1 MSPSTSFLRF
11 PDFGRRRSA
20 LALAAALALG
30 ILPGCGSD
38 SGTDPDPEPGDP
50 DPVASVEIT
59 PATPTVFEDGTLS
72 LSARTL
78 AADGSTL
85 SGRTVTWSSSNPSVA
100 AVDASGR
107 ITAADPGTATITATA
122 EGRSATVS
130 LTVLRSRT
138 AEVQLSMDDVLLGTG
153 DVATVTAQ
161 AVDSV
166 GRSLRGRTYV
176 WSTDAPAV
184 ATASDGQ
191 VHGVAEGTTVLRV
204 DVEGTEG
211 TADVDVFTATGAQVA
226 ELASVDAAMVA
237 YMRQYDV
244 PGGVV
249 AVARDGRLVHARG
262 YGFTDRSGATPIVPD
277 QIMRWGSVSKPIAG
291 LAAMTLVEDGTLA
304 LDDLPFQTMPGLI
317 PLPGET
323 PDARIAGITLQ
334 NLMDHAGGW
343 DDARAVDDRLWIEGV
358 NQDGVRDQ
366 AQLIRYGLGVPLDHD
381 PGTTYAYSNY
391 ATQVVAEYIASVTG
405 MDFETWVQQNLFA
418 PLGVTG
424 PRFGSGDPAQETA
437 QPTYHDRSGA
447 AVTVPVLDQIYAGAS
462 GAWIGR
468 SMDLMRLLNAID
480 GRNGPALFQSTT
492 MEAFATRPD
501 AIWPGSGYFYT
512 NFMEF
517 APRGDDLDWYHTG
530 LPRGGLARFWRRADG
545 TTWIVILNRSPDG
558 PYPDFNAAV
567 DAVATWP
574 EHDLFGSFDG

>member
-1 MSPSTSFLRF
+1 MRDSETDPGVFDRLR
-11 PDFGRRRSA
+11 PHLVA
-20 LALAAALALG
+20 VAVAASLTA
-30 ILPGCGSD
+30 CGGG
-38 SGTDPDPEPGDP
+38 SGATDPDPDP
-50 DPVASVEIT
+50 DPGPTPVATVEIT
-59 PATPTVFEDGTLS
+59 PVAPAVFEDGAIQ

-78 AADGSTL
+78 AANGSVL
-85 SGRTVTWSSSNPSVA
+85 SGRAVSWTSSNPASA
-100 AVDASGR
+100 TIDGSGR
-107 ITAADPGTATITATA
+107 VSAIDPGTATITATS
-122 EGRSATVS
+122 EGRSATVT

-138 AEVQLSMDDVLLGTG
+138 AEVRLSVSDVLVGTG
-153 DVATVTAQ
+153 DVVAVTAQ
-161 AVDSV
+161 AVDSA
-166 GRSLRGRTYV
+166 GRPLRNRTYV

-184 ATASDGQ
+184 ATASAGA
-191 VHGVAEGTTVLRV
+191 VRGVAEGTTVLRV
-204 DVEGTEG
+204 EVEGTEE
-211 TADVDVFTATGAQVA
+211 TADVDVFTATGMQVA
-226 ELASVDAAMVA
+226 ELAAVDAAMVA

-262 YGFTDRSGATPIVPD
+262 YGFTDRSGTTPIAPD
-277 QIMRWGSVSKPIAG
+277 QVMRWGSVSKPIAG
-291 LAAMTLVEDGTLA
+291 LAAMKLVEAGTLA
-304 LDDLPFQTMPGLI
+304 LDDLPFQTMPGLT

-323 PDARIAGITLQ
+323 PDPRIAGITLQ

-343 DDARAVDDRLWIEGV
+343 DDARAVDNRLWIEGV

-405 MDFETWVQQNLFA
+405 VAFETWVQQNLFA

-424 PRFGSGDPAQETA
+424 PRFGTGDPAQETE
-437 QPTYHDRSGA
+437 QPTYHDRSGL

-468 SMDLMRLLNAID
+468 SMDLMRLVNGID
-480 GRNGPALFQSTT
+480 GRNGPALLQTPAV
-492 MEAFATRPD
+492 EAFATRPE
-501 AIWPGSGYFYT
+501 AIWPGTGYFYT

-517 APRGDDLDWYHTG
+517 SPRGDGLDWYHTG

-558 PYPDFNAAV
+558 PYPNFNAAI
-567 DAVATWP
+567 DGVATWP
-574 EHDLFGSFDG
+574 SHDLFGTFDG